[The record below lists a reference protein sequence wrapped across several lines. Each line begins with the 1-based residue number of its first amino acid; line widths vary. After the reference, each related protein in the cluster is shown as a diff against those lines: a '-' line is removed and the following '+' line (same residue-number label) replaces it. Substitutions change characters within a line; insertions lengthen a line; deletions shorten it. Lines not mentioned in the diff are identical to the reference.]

1 MESVKNGA
9 LMRLP
14 IGFKFEPTN
23 EELILHYL
31 RNKVMSHPLPSLII
45 PEFEICKSDP
55 WDLPGDSEKEK
66 YFFSVNEAIYPNG
79 DIPSLSFGYWKAT
92 GIDRQ
97 IVASEGNEV
106 ILGMMKIFVYY
117 RGMFPNG
124 FETDWFMHQY
134 RMPASATA
142 DGSAV
147 NPKKKIKLSKNSG
160 NAAAAMDKNWVL
172 SKIFRRKEA
181 KMRFFFDLNVDPS
194 SSDSSEITVESPP
207 THEPDHQE
215 ESSCSNK
222 P

>member
-1 MESVKNGA
+1 MESVKNGV

-14 IGFKFEPTN
+14 TGFKFEPKD

-31 RNKVMSHPLPSLII
+31 RNKVMSRPLPSLII

-79 DIPSLSFGYWKAT
+79 DIPSRSFGYWKAT

-134 RMPASATA
+134 RMPAPSAAA

-147 NPKKKIKLSKNSG
+147 NPKKKIKLSKSSD
-160 NAAAAMDKNWVL
+160 NAAAAMNKNWVL
-172 SKIFRRKEA
+172 SKIYRKKEA
-181 KMRFFFDLNVDPS
+181 KMRG
-194 SSDSSEITVESPP
+194 ITVESPL

-215 ESSCSNK
+215 ESSSTSSSNK
-222 P
+222 V

>member
-1 MESVKNGA
+1 MESVKNGI

-14 IGFKFEPTN
+14 TGFKFEPTD

-31 RNKVMSHPLPSLII
+31 RNKVMSRPLPSLII

-55 WDLPGDSEKEK
+55 WDLPGDSDQKEK

-79 DIPSLSFGYWKAT
+79 DIPSRSFGYWKAT

-134 RMPASATA
+134 RMPSS
-142 DGSAV
+142 D
-147 NPKKKIKLSKNSG
+147 
-160 NAAAAMDKNWVL
+160 NAAAAMNKNWVL
-172 SKIFRRKEA
+172 SKIYRKKEA
-181 KMRFFFDLNVDPS
+181 KMRFFYDLTVDPS
-194 SSDSSEITVESPP
+194 SSFSSSSSSADSSEITVESPL

-215 ESSCSNK
+215 ESSSNSSNK